1 MAIQEINIGN
11 LVNDGTGDDLRTA
24 FRKVNE
30 NFTSLSNELAVT
42 GNNLGS
48 GSGLFVEKVNNL
60 LKFKSITSGTGI
72 TVTQNDSEVT
82 ISKDQTNSF
91 ANIITDNGNSLA
103 TSESDTLTLLGGSN
117 VRVESSGKQIT
128 ISADLVNAQLTGP
141 LDLNGQSIVGTGS
154 INITGGIT
162 ATNFVG
168 NYGGESQASILNA
181 LFNNDFGGIT
191 ANPQNAVQ
199 ALYLTAD
206 YDFGTVLAPSDNT
219 VDLGT
224 II

>member
-30 NFTSLSNELAVT
+30 NFTSLTNELAVT
-42 GNNLGS
+42 GQNLGA
-48 GSGLFVEKVNNL
+48 GAGLFVEKQANI
-60 LKFKSITSGTGI
+60 LKFKSIASGTGI
-72 TVTQNDSEVT
+72 TVTQNTNDIT
-82 ISKDQTNSF
+82 ISKNQTNSF
-91 ANIITDNGNSLA
+91 ANIVTDNGNSLA
-103 TSESDTLTLLGGSN
+103 TLESDTLTLIGGSN
-117 VRVESSGKQIT
+117 VQVESSGKQIT

-141 LDLNGQSIVGTGS
+141 LDLNGQSIIGTGS

-168 NYGGESQASILNA
+168 NYGGASQASILNA
-181 LFNNDFGGIT
+181 LFDNDFGGID
-191 ANPQNAVQ
+191 NDPQNAVQ
-199 ALYLTAD
+199 ALYQISD
-206 YDFGTVLAPSDNT
+206 FDFGTVLAPSQNE

-224 II
+224 IT

>member
-1 MAIQEINIGN
+1 MAIEEINIGN

-24 FRKVNE
+24 FDKVNK

-42 GNNLGS
+42 GQNLGS
-48 GSGLFVEKVNNL
+48 GAESFVEKQANL
-60 LKFKSITSGTGI
+60 LKFRSIVSGTGI
-72 TVTQNDSEVT
+72 TVTQNADDITV
-82 ISKDQTNSF
+82 SKNQANSF
-91 ANIITDNGNSLA
+91 ANIITDSGNSLA
-103 TSESDTLTLLGGSN
+103 TLESDTLTLIGGSN
-117 VRVESSGKQIT
+117 VQVESSGKQIT

-154 INITGGIT
+154 INITGGVT

-168 NYGGESQASILNA
+168 SYGGKTQTSILNA
-181 LFNNDFGGIT
+181 LFDNDFGTIDQ
-191 ANPQNAVQ
+191 NPQNAVQ
-199 ALYLTAD
+199 ALYQISD
-206 YDFGTVLAPSDNT
+206 YDFGNILAPSENN